1 MRENDEIYKEYY
13 RSYSRE
19 WRKRRYHEDENFR
32 RRVTID
38 AERLRLKKRGIDYY
52 CFFIPADEVNRVICQ
67 ISKEILMSELIRVT
81 RINDEYK
88 LQIYKPKEA

>member
-13 RSYSRE
+13 RSYARQ
-19 WRKRRYHEDENFR
+19 WRKRKYRNDENFR
-32 RRVTID
+32 RNAIID
-38 AERLRLKKRGIDYY
+38 AERLRQEKIGIDYY

-67 ISKEILMSELIRVT
+67 FSKEILTSERIRVT
-81 RINDEYK
+81 RIKDEYK